1 MTFLMAFILGAL
13 PLAAATAAAPTKDE
27 VVAVVKKAVEYYKAN
42 GKEKALAEF
51 NNRDGL
57 FAKGED
63 YVDVHDINGVCVAHP
78 ISPAKVGLNRLD
90 LSDSAG
96 KFYVKE
102 LVEAAK
108 TEALRMDRV
117 RNEEPHDR
125 KTARTRRPIG
135 KRTTGSSSRP
145 ARTQTDRRIIV
156 GSRRRPAHRL
166 GHSHEIDRRL
176 LIALADAAGAAAA
189 DSGHSRAS
197 RRSTIASRPESMR
210 PRRACSTR
218 RCAA

>member
-1 MTFLMAFILGAL
+1 MRTMTMTFLMAFILGAL

-63 YVDVHDINGVCVAHP
+63 YVDVHDLNGVCVAHP

-108 TEALRMDRV
+108 TKPSGWIEYVMKNPTTGKLE
-117 RNEEPHDR
+117 N
-125 KTARTRRPIG
+125 KTAYWE
-135 KRTTGSSSRP
+135 
-145 ARTQTDRRIIV
+145 
-156 GSRRRPAHRL
+156 AHD
-166 GHSHEIDRRL
+166 G
-176 LIALADAAGAAAA
+176 LIFKAG
-189 DSGHSRAS
+189 
-197 RRSTIASRPESMR
+197 TY
-210 PRRACSTR
+210 TN
-218 RCAA
+218 